1 MIETAVI
8 LAAGK
13 GTRFGEMTSLRP
25 KGFIPVNGMPMVIRS
40 IRQLIES
47 GIQRIIIGTGYHKE
61 QYKALQ
67 QIYPQ
72 VECCFSE
79 HFADTNSMWTL
90 ANCAEQIGG
99 DDFLLLESDLIYER
113 RAITAL
119 LENENTDVLLAAPET
134 KFQDQYFV
142 EFDEQG
148 HLTQCSVNRNELTV
162 GGEFVGIHKLTNRF
176 YKALCDYYEPIKHQQ
191 PTLGYEFALLH
202 IAITQYPLHVLKLDD
217 LKWYEI
223 DDEQDLRFAEKLF
236 H

>member
-8 LAAGK
+8 LAAGR
-13 GTRFGEMTSLRP
+13 GTRFGKMTILRS
-25 KGFIPVNGMPMVIRS
+25 KGFIPVNGTPMVIRS
-40 IRQLIES
+40 IHQLIES
-47 GIQRIIIGTGYHKE
+47 GIKRIVIGTGYHKE
-61 QYKALQ
+61 QYEALQ

-90 ANCAEQIGG
+90 ANCAGQIGG

-119 LENENTDVLLAAPET
+119 LESEYTDILLAAPET

-142 EFDEQG
+142 EFDGQR
-148 HLTQCSVNRNELTV
+148 HLTKCSTNRSELTV
-162 GGEFVGIHKLTNRF
+162 CGEFVGIHKISSRF
-176 YKALCDYYEPIKHQQ
+176 YTALCDYYEPIKHQY
-191 PTLGYEFALLH
+191 PKLGYEFALLH
-202 IAITQYPLHVLKLDD
+202 IAVTQYPLQVLKLKD

-223 DDEQDLRFAEKLF
+223 DDEKDLKYAEELF
-236 H
+236 G